1 MAKMILNHCITEYHS
16 TGPCPIDIDKA
27 VKCWTKRCI
36 ISKYNEEYRIYR
48 YTHKTHVAMK
58 VTISVLDA
66 KILIKKLDLVELPSG
81 MYKKAS
87 TFVMPG
93 IETTRNL

>member
-1 MAKMILNHCITEYHS
+1 MILNNCITEFHD
-16 TGPCPIDIDKA
+16 TGPCPIDIEKA

-36 ISKYNEEYRIYR
+36 ISKWKDEYRIIR
-48 YTHKTHVAMK
+48 YTHKTNVAMK
-58 VTISVLDA
+58 VTISSEDA
-66 KILIKKLDLVELPSG
+66 KILIEKLDLHELPSG
-81 MYKKAS
+81 LNSGS